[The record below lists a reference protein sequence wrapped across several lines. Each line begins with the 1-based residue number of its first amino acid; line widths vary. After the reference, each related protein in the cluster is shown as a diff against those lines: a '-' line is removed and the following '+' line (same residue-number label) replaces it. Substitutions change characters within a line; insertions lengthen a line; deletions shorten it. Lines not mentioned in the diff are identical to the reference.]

1 VPPADLD
8 ISPSDTTALDL
19 RREVEELHR
28 SRARVLQATDADRRR
43 LERDLHD
50 GAQQRLIAVV
60 QRLRLALLSLETD
73 QNGVSTLLRT
83 SLEQLVLANEELRAV
98 ARGLDPIRLHDG
110 LDAALVTLAESS
122 LVPVNLD
129 VAAGDLPEPVSVA
142 VYYVAAEALA
152 NATKHAHADSVAVCV
167 SVADGRVVAEVADD
181 GRGGATVGAGTG
193 LVGLADRV
201 EALGGSLT
209 VTSPPGAGTRVRAE
223 IPLGL

>member
-1 VPPADLD
+1 M
-8 ISPSDTTALDL
+8 
-19 RREVEELHR
+19 EELQR
-28 SRARVLQATDADRRR
+28 SRTRVLQATDADRRR

-60 QRLRLALLSLETD
+60 QRLRLALFSLEAD
-73 QNGVSTLLRT
+73 PNGVSTLLRT

-110 LDAALVTLAESS
+110 RLDAALITLVESS
-122 LVPVNLD
+122 LVPVDLD

-167 SVADGRVVAEVADD
+167 AIADGLVVAEVADD
-181 GRGGATVGAGTG
+181 GCGGATVGAGTG